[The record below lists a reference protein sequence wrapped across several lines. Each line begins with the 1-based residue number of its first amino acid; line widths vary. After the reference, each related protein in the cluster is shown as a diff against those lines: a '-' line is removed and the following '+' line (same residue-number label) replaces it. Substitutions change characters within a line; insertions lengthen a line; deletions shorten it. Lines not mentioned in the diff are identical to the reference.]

1 MSETLYKM
9 DLCNLFIINHK
20 VGQDLKRSNQMSNL
34 KGALCLQLLQTDSSL
49 PPNNVSV
56 HDRNKSEIIK
66 DVSSSEHDILL
77 GIVESSNIV

>member
-49 PPNNVSV
+49 PPNTFQFMTEIKVKSSKMCHLVSTTFY
-56 HDRNKSEIIK
+56 
-66 DVSSSEHDILL
+66 L
-77 GIVESSNIV
+77 ESWKVQI